1 MFGHDKRL
9 VPQAFFEDFENI
21 TPSSSAALDEFKSTV
36 IIAYER
42 ALDEGISSAIAL
54 AAMLDLM
61 SVELKRCVQLAG

>member
-9 VPQAFFEDFENI
+9 IPQSFFEEFENN
-21 TPSSSAALDEFKSTV
+21 TPSSVALDEFKSTV

-42 ALDEGISSAIAL
+42 ALDEGISSGAAL